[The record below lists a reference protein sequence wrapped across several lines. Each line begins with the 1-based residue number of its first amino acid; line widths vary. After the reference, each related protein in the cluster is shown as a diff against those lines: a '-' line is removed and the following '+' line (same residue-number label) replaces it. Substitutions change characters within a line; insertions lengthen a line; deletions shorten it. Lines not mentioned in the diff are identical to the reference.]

1 VSDTGSLL
9 DRLARTR
16 STHPALH
23 WVPFD
28 GPGRSW
34 TYGELVHD
42 IYRLAAE
49 LQRRG
54 LSVGDRVVILGDNS
68 PDIMRAWAA
77 VPLLGAIAVSLNA
90 RSTVDELRWYGSHA
104 APVGAIVQPSRA
116 DDLGQAMPDLRWM
129 IADVDA
135 VLTSDADVQRPSI
148 DPARPASVLY
158 TSGTTARPKA
168 VVWTHANC
176 QWAGAIGAAH
186 QSLRP
191 SDINLIHLP
200 LFHTNALSYSL
211 LSTWHAGATVVLQPR
226 FSASRFWDVS
236 VRYGCTWTSMVTF
249 VERAL
254 SSHPSPG
261 RHAYRGMG
269 HSRCTPLG
277 AGPGGV
283 GTVGWYGMTETVS
296 HPIVGG
302 PADRAGS
309 MGRPAPE
316 YDVAVLSDDG
326 VSVGPGESGSL
337 LVRGVPGVSMF
348 AGYLGDDAA
357 TAAAYTDDGW
367 FRTGDRV
374 RLDEEGTI
382 TFVERDKDVLKVGG
396 ENVGAPEIERV
407 LLSVPGV
414 LEAAVVG
421 RPDAMLGDVP
431 VAFVV
436 VSDGTVV
443 VAAIEAACEALLPP
457 FKRPREIRVVSEL
470 PRATLGKVAKAQLRD
485 WALSASPS
493 HRP

>member
-1 VSDTGSLL
+1 VSDS
-9 DRLARTR
+9 
-16 STHPALH
+16 SSHALQ

-28 GPGRSW
+28 RPARSW
-34 TYGELVHD
+34 THAGLKHD
-42 IYRLAAE
+42 VDLLATE

-54 LSVGDRVVILGDNS
+54 VVVGDRVVIFGDNS
-68 PDIMRAWAA
+68 PDVVRAWAA
-77 VPLLGAIAVSLNA
+77 ITTIGGIAVSLNA
-90 RSTVDELRWYGSHA
+90 RSTMDELRWYGSHA
-104 APVGAIVQPSRA
+104 VPVGAIVQRDRA
-116 DDLGQAMPDLRWM
+116 SDVGAAMPDLRWLVD
-129 IADVDA
+129 DVDA
-135 VLTSDADVQRPSI
+135 VLPSEPDVRRPPP

-158 TSGTTARPKA
+158 TSGTTSRPKA
-168 VVWTHANC
+168 VLWTQANC
-176 QWAGAIGAAH
+176 RWAGAVGAAH
-186 QSLRP
+186 QGLRP
-191 SDINLIHLP
+191 DDVYLIHLP

-211 LSTWHAGATVVLQPR
+211 LSAWHAGATVVLQPR

-236 VRYGCTWTSMVTF
+236 VRYRCTWTSIVTF
-249 VERAL
+249 CEKAL
-254 SSHPSPG
+254 QAHEAPAQ
-261 RHAYRGMG
+261 HAYRGMG
-269 HSRCTPLG
+269 HSRCTPIG

-302 PADRAGS
+302 PTERAGS

-316 YDVAVLSDDG
+316 YDVRVLSDAG
-326 VSVGPGESGSL
+326 SSVGQGETGEL

-407 LLSVPGV
+407 LLGVPGV
-414 LEAAVVG
+414 REAAVVG
-421 RPDAMLGDVP
+421 RPDPMLGDVP

-436 VSDGTVV
+436 ADDTK
-443 VAAIEAACEALLPP
+443 VAAIEAACAAALPP
-457 FKRPREIRVVSEL
+457 FKRPREIRVVDDL
-470 PRATLGKVAKAQLRD
+470 PRATLDKVAKAQLRD
-485 WALSASPS
+485 WATHPPRS
-493 HRP
+493 

>member
-1 VSDTGSLL
+1 
-9 DRLARTR
+9 
-16 STHPALH
+16 
-23 WVPFD
+23 
-28 GPGRSW
+28 
-34 TYGELVHD
+34 
-42 IYRLAAE
+42 
-49 LQRRG
+49 
-54 LSVGDRVVILGDNS
+54 
-68 PDIMRAWAA
+68 M
-77 VPLLGAIAVSLNA
+77 
-90 RSTVDELRWYGSHA
+90 
-104 APVGAIVQPSRA
+104 
-116 DDLGQAMPDLRWM
+116 
-129 IADVDA
+129 
-135 VLTSDADVQRPSI
+135 
-148 DPARPASVLY
+148 
-158 TSGTTARPKA
+158 
-168 VVWTHANC
+168 
-176 QWAGAIGAAH
+176 
-186 QSLRP
+186 RP
-191 SDINLIHLP
+191 SDVNLIHLP

-236 VRYGCTWTSMVTF
+236 VRYTCTWTSIVTF

-254 SSHPSPG
+254 SSHPSPD

-269 HSRCTPLG
+269 HSRCTPVG

-302 PADRAGS
+302 PADRARS
-309 MGRPAPE
+309 MGRPAAE
-316 YDVAVLSDDG
+316 YDVAVLSDDDLP
-326 VSVGPGESGSL
+326 VGPGESGSL

-382 TFVERDKDVLKVGG
+382 SFVERDKDVLKVGG

-414 LEAAVVG
+414 VEAAVVG

-436 VSDGTVV
+436 TDGSVDL
-443 VAAIEAACEALLPP
+443 ASIEAACATSLPA
-457 FKRPREIRVVSEL
+457 FKRPREIRVIAEL

-485 WALSASPS
+485 WARRPAPSP
-493 HRP
+493 PPC

>member
-1 VSDTGSLL
+1 VSDIASLL

-34 TYGELVHD
+34 TYGELVDD
-42 IYRLAAE
+42 IFRLATE

-54 LSVGDRVVILGDNS
+54 VSVGDRVVILGDNS
-68 PDIMRAWAA
+68 PDVVRAWAA

-104 APVGAIVQPSRA
+104 APVGAIVQRERA
-116 DDLGQAMPDLRWM
+116 SDVGSAMPDLRWLVD
-129 IADVDA
+129 DVDA
-135 VLTSDADVQRPSI
+135 VVARDADVRRPVI
-148 DPARPASVLY
+148 DPEWPASVLY
-158 TSGTTARPKA
+158 TSGTTSRPKA

-176 QWAGAIGAAH
+176 RWAGAVGAAH

-191 SDINLIHLP
+191 SDVNLIHLP

-236 VRYGCTWTSMVTF
+236 VRYRCTWTSIVTF

-254 SSHPSPG
+254 SSHPSPD

-269 HSRCTPLG
+269 HSRCTPVG

-296 HPIVGG
+296 HPIIGG
-302 PADRAGS
+302 PADHEGS
-309 MGRPAPE
+309 MGRPASE

-326 VSVGPGESGSL
+326 MPVGPGESGSL

-374 RLDEEGTI
+374 RLDEEGTL

-414 LEAAVVG
+414 RDAAVVG
-421 RPDAMLGDVP
+421 RPDPMLGDVP

-436 VSDGTVV
+436 VEDGPAV
-443 VAAIEAACEALLPP
+443 VAAMEAACEASLPP
-457 FKRPREIRVVSEL
+457 FKRPREIRVVAKL

-485 WALSASPS
+485 WAQTAEP
-493 HRP
+493 PT